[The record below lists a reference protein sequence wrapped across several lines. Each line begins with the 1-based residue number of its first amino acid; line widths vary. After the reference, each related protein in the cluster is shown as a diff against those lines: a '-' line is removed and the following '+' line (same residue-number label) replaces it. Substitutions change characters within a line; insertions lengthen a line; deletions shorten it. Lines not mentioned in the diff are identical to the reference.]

1 MRSLPGVRRGGVTPG
16 RCGAVPM
23 QQGDDLGEPAP
34 PPIPAS
40 RGTRIASVAMSLIA
54 GVITLGLTD
63 GHLAWPWVLL
73 ICISILAAA
82 ILTNRILRRP

>member
-1 MRSLPGVRRGGVTPG
+1 
-16 RCGAVPM
+16 M

-34 PPIPAS
+34 PPTPAS
-40 RGTRIASVAMSLIA
+40 RGTMIAVGAMSLIT

-63 GHLAWPWVLL
+63 GYLPWPWVLL
-73 ICISILAAA
+73 ISIAILTTA